1 MGVYFDY
8 FRAADDETARATH
21 ARSGGPLHAE
31 GEGNPPF
38 DGVPT
43 KGIFSSPHLEQLV
56 TLARGVP
63 FDSRPKSAL
72 LWPPP
77 DTPPPVDETSLWL
90 TDPSV
95 DRLDS
100 RIRDGLADIDPA
112 RASELA
118 AGWTPELGAGFTVP
132 HVTGVVL
139 DLSAL
144 ARRARDAGEEL
155 YCWAA
160 L

>member
-21 ARSGGPLHAE
+21 GRVGGPLHAAD
-31 GEGNPPF
+31 GGNPPF
-38 DGVPT
+38 DGVAT
-43 KGIFSSPHLEQLV
+43 KGIFHSPHLEQLV
-56 TLARGVP
+56 TLAQGAP
-63 FDSRPKSAL
+63 FSSRPKSTL

-95 DRLDS
+95 DRLDT
-100 RIRDGLADIDPA
+100 RIRDGLADIDAA
-112 RASELA
+112 RAPALA
-118 AGWTPELGAGFTVP
+118 DGWVPELGAGFTVP
-132 HVTGVVL
+132 DVTQVVI
-139 DLSAL
+139 DLGAL
-144 ARRARDAGEEL
+144 ARRAREAGQAL
-155 YCWAA
+155 YCWAT